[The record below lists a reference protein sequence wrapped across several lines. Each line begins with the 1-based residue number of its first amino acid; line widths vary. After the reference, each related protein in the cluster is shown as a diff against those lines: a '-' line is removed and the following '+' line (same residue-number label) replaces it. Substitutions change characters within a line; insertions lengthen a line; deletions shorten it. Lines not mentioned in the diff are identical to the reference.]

1 MSAPPVL
8 PHPPDEITQ
17 RYMQDLVRV
26 LNLWFQRQARTDVEA
41 FGNIMLLAVPTSDV
55 GLPVGTIWNDNG
67 TLKIV
72 D

>member
-1 MSAPPVL
+1 
-8 PHPPDEITQ
+8 
-17 RYMQDLVRV
+17 MQDLVRV

-55 GLPVGTIWNDNG
+55 DLPVGTVWNDNG